1 MAARRETHYET
12 LGVARVASRAEI
24 VRAFDRLVE
33 EFSRDTTPPDAAREA
48 RIREAFAV
56 LSDGASRAE
65 YDRALDARVPARG
78 TRPANVL
85 VAAGAVAV
93 VAGAALA
100 IFLYSGAGMSGK
112 AGRPASEIQAEVAAS
127 IGRVQ
132 TVDMAGKATATGIA
146 FTVAQG
152 VMATTCAG
160 LDPGVQVVVM
170 IGPRAVP
177 ARIAQADESLGLCK
191 LAVDGAGSWP
201 LRLNPGVPSA
211 GAKVYAAVPNAAGD
225 VSLAEGTVK
234 RTAAGPPAAIEADVP
249 GGAAI
254 GGRPLLDSFGN
265 VVGVATGPAPGGGVR
280 HVVLPALWAEAPL
293 PAAASPARR

>member
-1 MAARRETHYET
+1 MAARRENHYET
-12 LGVARVASRAEI
+12 LGVSREASLAQIARAHE
-24 VRAFDRLVE
+24 RLVE
-33 EFSRDTTPPDAAREA
+33 EFSLDTTPPDPPREA

-56 LSDGASRAE
+56 LSDEASRAE
-65 YDRALDARVPARG
+65 YDRALDAQVPAR
-78 TRPANVL
+78 RSRRVNVP
-85 VAAGAVAV
+85 VAAGAAVV

-100 IFLYSGAGMSGK
+100 YFLFSGAGISGK
-112 AGRPASEIQAEVAAS
+112 AGRPALEIQAEVAAS

-170 IGPRAVP
+170 IGARAVP
-177 ARIAQADESLGLCK
+177 ARVAQVDESLGLCK
-191 LAVDGAGSWP
+191 LAVHGAGSWP

-211 GAKVYAAVPNAAGD
+211 GAKVYAAAPNAAGE
-225 VSLAEGTVK
+225 VLLAEGTVK
-234 RTAAGPPAAIEADVP
+234 RTASGPPAAIDADVP

-265 VVGVATGPAPGGGVR
+265 VAGVATGPAPGGGVR

-293 PAAASPARR
+293 PAATSPAQR